1 MQSTVPLSA
10 FGKSGDD
17 TNSGEEPEAWVK
29 ARESLRKVHSNYSS
43 ASNSANYVNSNS
55 TPYWNSFSGIGYF
68 NFGTNSYS
76 AIGSDSHNY
85 TAQMAFMHSS
95 RVKSANVV
103 NGGYS
108 QYSRIQMPYAA
119 SSLTVSPNLAPI
131 SNTHTNPVCSQVLT
145 QSPAAKN
152 LDLASFGQVPPPPPP
167 PPQIPSQDENPN
179 TQTAGGIKFQLPKP
193 KSSIPQ
199 RQQQQQSNIFSPQ
212 HSSSN
217 DVDES
222 ESVTNSSKSA
232 TIGSLGKKN
241 KNFKGKGRN
250 ESIVEEENKQHLS
263 SSPSQC
269 SASIS
274 SKSQTSTSP
283 AQPSEPRNVQD
294 WPESLKNYVNRA
306 FASCSD
312 DKVKDR
318 VEKVLKEKLTL
329 AYNKGVVW
337 TTDWDREPLPSFLEG
352 TPTEHSLT
360 LEKKGK
366 GGNKR
371 SSRSRSRSRSYSGS
385 SNSDSSSRCTHRSQ
399 AKSKRRSWSS
409 DSGEEFIPVAQKKN
423 KQSVNSKSQNR
434 KMKKENKKKQK
445 ARQGGAKIIMDNNN
459 RPQLNPEI
467 IAKRKARFETDEN
480 TAANKNIV
488 SNLITEDG
496 FSIDLKSATPI
507 IGTCEDLEKQYL
519 RLTSAPDPATVRPLH
534 ILKKSLEAVK
544 NHWVQNS
551 DYHYACDQLK
561 SIRQD
566 LTVQFIRNSFT
577 VEVYETHAR
586 IALEK
591 GDREEFNQCQSQ
603 LQVLYNEIDSA
614 NEAEF
619 TGYLILYTIFS
630 DNHSSLQVLL
640 RSLKSK
646 KLKDDVVHHALAV
659 RRCWSLKDYCNFFK
673 LYLKAPKMSGFVM
686 DCYRPTMPLS
696 FVKSQLAFT
705 ENEDIQQFLS
715 QFSITYVDDNTID
728 CKQSFVS

>member
-1 MQSTVPLSA
+1 MHSMQSTVPLSA

-360 LEKKGK
+360 LEKKV
-366 GGNKR
+366 
-371 SSRSRSRSRSYSGS
+371 
-385 SNSDSSSRCTHRSQ
+385 DHQTLILLP
-399 AKSKRRSWSS
+399 
-409 DSGEEFIPVAQKKN
+409 DVLIEV
-423 KQSVNSKSQNR
+423 KQNLKDDL
-434 KMKKENKKKQK
+434 
-445 ARQGGAKIIMDNNN
+445 GGAKIIMDNNN

-686 DCYRPTMPLS
+686 DWFVNRERKYALKAILKAPTMPLS